1 MMRSLFSGV
10 AGLKTH
16 QQRMDVIG
24 NNIANV
30 NTTAFKSSST
40 TFQDIMYQ
48 TMSDASGGTATR
60 GGVNPRQIG
69 LGVTTAATKVSITTS
84 GSAETTNDGFDLRLS
99 DTNSTNFFIV
109 NNGAQNVFT
118 RAGSF
123 YVDGNGYLSMTS
135 TGYHV
140 MGWQSNKEAGTIT
153 KDTVSALRIMD
164 PANQTSEPEYTSQ
177 AHLTGIVD
185 ENDSNVEST
194 DGLPISLTFYD
205 NLGYAYTAK
214 FAVKKGQ
221 DKGTD
226 GSVMENGSTATKDA
240 NGYTIELTSIT
251 SDSNVDSE
259 GNPIDLLQNYI
270 DTQKAKYTPSGGTLK
285 IPANTFG
292 NTQDISNEQLA
303 EKYIK
308 ASLFGDPDGYNV
320 DSFKVDASSDFR
332 YDAATQKIVKG
343 NGANQVSAS
352 VTDIINKM
360 NASGTTGGLNATV
373 DFKGNNTTQT
383 FQVTRIF
390 SGLQSAMSNYY
401 TTSGDTSVVIDGKNP
416 SYSFDDTSQ
425 TLKVK
430 TDAANYDV
438 FFKTSD
444 GSFDSISGRESTTGS
459 GTQQGNGTT
468 PSRPFGTGSNAVAFN
483 VNLLGT
489 QFNSDGINIDFSNL
503 LNYNN
508 GGSSTASIDRGT
520 ISDSSNGAGR
530 KLGTL
535 NGLSVSNDGKI
546 YGSYTNGN
554 TELLGQ
560 IATTQFANASGLES
574 LGNNCYGETLNSGS
588 FDGIGQEI
596 SADGSSMNSGQLEMS
611 NVDLAQEFTS
621 MITTQRGF
629 QANSRIITVSDTLL
643 EELTN
648 LKR

>member
-118 RAGSF
+118 RSGSF

-185 ENDSNVEST
+185 ENDSNV
-194 DGLPISLTFYD
+194 
-205 NLGYAYTAK
+205 
-214 FAVKKGQ
+214 
-221 DKGTD
+221 D

-270 DTQKAKYTPSGGTLK
+270 DTQKAKYSSGGTLN
-285 IPANTFG
+285 IPEKTFG
-292 NTQDISNEQLA
+292 NTQAITNEQIA

-332 YDAATQKIVKG
+332 YDAASQKIVKG

-352 VTDIINKM
+352 YTEIIKAM
-360 NASGTTGGLNATV
+360 NTSGTTGGLNAKI
-373 DFKGNNTTQT
+373 DFTGNNTTQT

-401 TTSGDTSVVIDGKNP
+401 TTSGGTSVVIDGKNP
-416 SYSFDDTSQ
+416 SYSFDDKSQ

-444 GSFDSISGRESTTGS
+444 GSFDSISGRESDNGP
-459 GTQQGNGTT
+459 QQGNGTK
-468 PSRPFGTGSNAVAFN
+468 PSRLFGTGSNAVTFN

-520 ISDSSNGAGR
+520 ISDGSSGAGR

-611 NVDLAQEFTS
+611 NVDLAQEFTE

>member
-48 TMSDASGGTATR
+48 TMSDASGGNAKR
-60 GGVNPRQIG
+60 GGINPRQIG
-69 LGVTTAATKVSITTS
+69 LGVTTAATKVSVSTS
-84 GSAETTNDGFDLRLS
+84 GAAETTNDGFDLRLS
-99 DTNSTNFFIV
+99 DTSSTNFFIV
-109 NNGAQNVFT
+109 NTGAKNVFT

-123 YVDGNGYLSMTS
+123 YVDANGYLSMTS

-140 MGWQSNKEAGTIT
+140 MGWQADKENGTIK
-153 KDTVSALRIMD
+153 KDTVSALRLMD

-194 DGLPISLTFYD
+194 DGLPISMTFYD

-270 DTQKAKYTPSGGTLK
+270 DTQKAKYSSGGTLN
-285 IPANTFG
+285 IPEKTFG
-292 NTQDISNEQLA
+292 NTQPITNEQLA

-308 ASLFGDPDGYNV
+308 TSLFGDPDGYNV

-332 YDAATQKIVKG
+332 YDAASQKIVKG

-352 VTDIINKM
+352 YTEIIKAM
-360 NASGTTGGLNATV
+360 NTSGTTGGLNAKI
-373 DFKGNNTTQT
+373 DFTGNNTTQT

-401 TTSGDTSVVIDGKNP
+401 TTSGGTSVVIPGKNP

-444 GSFDSISGRESTTGS
+444 GSFDSISGRESTAGN
-459 GTQQGNGTT
+459 GAQQGNGTT
-468 PSRPFGTGSNAVAFN
+468 PSRSFGTGSNAVTFN

-508 GGSSTASIDRGT
+508 GGSSTASIDGGT

-530 KLGTL
+530 KKGSL
-535 NGLSVSNDGKI
+535 NGLSVSTDGKI

-554 TELLGQ
+554 TVLLGQ
-560 IATTQFANASGLES
+560 ISTTQFANASGLES

-588 FDGIGQEI
+588 FDGIGQDI
-596 SADGSSMNSGQLEMS
+596 TSDGSSINSGQLEMS
-611 NVDLAQEFTS
+611 NVDLAQEFTE

>member
-1 MMRSLFSGV
+1 MMRSLFAGV
-10 AGLKTH
+10 PGLKTH

-118 RAGSF
+118 RSGSF

-270 DTQKAKYTPSGGTLK
+270 DTQKAKYSSGGTLN
-285 IPANTFG
+285 IPEKTFG
-292 NTQDISNEQLA
+292 NTQAITNEQIA

-332 YDAATQKIVKG
+332 YDAASQKIVKG

-352 VTDIINKM
+352 YTEIIKAM
-360 NASGTTGGLNATV
+360 NTSGTTGGLNAKI
-373 DFKGNNTTQT
+373 DFTGNNTTQT

-401 TTSGDTSVVIDGKNP
+401 TTSGGTSVVIDGKNP
-416 SYSFDDTSQ
+416 SYSFDDKSQ

-444 GSFDSISGRESTTGS
+444 GSFDSISGRESDNGP
-459 GTQQGNGTT
+459 QQGNGTK
-468 PSRPFGTGSNAVAFN
+468 PSRLFGTGSNAVTFN

-520 ISDSSNGAGR
+520 ISDGSSGAGR

-611 NVDLAQEFTS
+611 NVDLAQEFTE

>member
-10 AGLKTH
+10 SGLKTH

-69 LGVTTAATKVSITTS
+69 LGVTTAATKVSVTTS

-109 NNGAQNVFT
+109 NNGTQNLFT
-118 RAGSF
+118 RSGSF

-140 MGWQSNKEAGTIT
+140 MGWQANKETGTIS
-153 KDTVSALRIMD
+153 KDTVSALRLMD

-177 AHLTGIVD
+177 AHLTGIID

-205 NLGYAYTAK
+205 DLGYSYTAK
-214 FAVKKGQ
+214 FAVKKGE
-221 DKGTD
+221 DKATD
-226 GSVMENGSTATKDA
+226 GTVMGTNSTSAKDA

-259 GNPIDLLQNYI
+259 GNPIDLLKNYI
-270 DTQKAKYTPSGGTLK
+270 DNQEAKYTTNGTLN

-292 NTQDISNEQLA
+292 NTQAINNTAEA

-308 ASLFGDPDGYNV
+308 ASLFGSANGYNV
-320 DSFKVDASSDFR
+320 DSFKLDASSDFR
-332 YDAATQKIVKG
+332 YDAASQSIVKG
-343 NGANQVSAS
+343 NGANQVSIT
-352 VTDIINKM
+352 VKELKEQMDKN
-360 NASGTTGGLNATV
+360 GLNGTVQLKAGTGSTATA
-373 DFKGNNTTQT
+373 QT
-383 FQVTRIF
+383 YQISRIF

-401 TTSGDTSVVIDGKNP
+401 TENKDGTSTVIPGKNP
-416 SYSFDDTSQ
+416 TFTFDATSQ

-438 FFKTSD
+438 FFKSSD
-444 GSFDSISGRESTTGS
+444 GTFDSISGRQGTTSTT
-459 GTQQGNGTT
+459 TQQDTKT
-468 PSRPFGTGSNAVAFN
+468 RSFGTGSNAVTFN
-483 VNLLGT
+483 VNLLGS
-489 QFNSDGINIDFSNL
+489 QFNTDGISIDFTNL
-503 LNYNN
+503 LNYNH

-520 ISDSSNGAGR
+520 ITDSSSGAGR
-530 KLGTL
+530 QLGTL
-535 NGLSVSNDGKI
+535 NGLSVQTDGKI

-554 TELLGQ
+554 TVLLGQ
-560 IATTQFANASGLES
+560 ISTTQFANASGLES
-574 LGNNCYGETLNSGS
+574 LGDNCYGETLNSGS

-596 SADGSSMNSGQLEMS
+596 TSDGSSMNAGQLEMS
-611 NVDLAQEFTS
+611 NVDLAQEFTE

>member
-118 RAGSF
+118 RSGSF

-270 DTQKAKYTPSGGTLK
+270 DTQKAKYSSGGTLN
-285 IPANTFG
+285 IPEKTFG
-292 NTQDISNEQLA
+292 NTQAITSEQLA

-332 YDAATQKIVKG
+332 YDAASQKIVKG
-343 NGANQVSAS
+343 NGANQVSKS
-352 VTDIINKM
+352 IKEIITAM
-360 NASGTTGGLNATV
+360 NTSGTTGGLNAKV
-373 DFKGNNTTQT
+373 DFTGNNTTQT

-401 TTSGDTSVVIDGKNP
+401 TTSGGTPTEIPGKNP
-416 SYSFDDTSQ
+416 SYSFDDKSQ
-425 TLKVK
+425 TLKVQ

-444 GSFDSISGRESTTGS
+444 GSFDSISGRESDDGK
-459 GTQQGNGTT
+459 QQGNGTKR
-468 PSRPFGTGSNAVAFN
+468 SRSFGTGSNAVTFN

-503 LNYNN
+503 LNYDN

-520 ISDSSNGAGR
+520 ISGSSNGAGR

-611 NVDLAQEFTS
+611 NVDLAQEFTE

>member
-10 AGLKTH
+10 SGLKTH

-69 LGVTTAATKVSITTS
+69 LGVTTAATKVSVTTS

-109 NNGAQNVFT
+109 NNGTQNLFT
-118 RAGSF
+118 RSGSF

-140 MGWQSNKEAGTIT
+140 MGWQANKEAGTIT
-153 KDTVSALRIMD
+153 KDTVSALRLMD

-177 AHLTGIVD
+177 AHLTGIID

-205 NLGYAYTAK
+205 DLGYSYTAK
-214 FAVKKGQ
+214 FAVKKGE
-221 DKGTD
+221 DKATD
-226 GSVMENGSTATKDA
+226 GTVMGTNSTSAKDA

-259 GNPIDLLQNYI
+259 GNPIDLLKNYI
-270 DTQKAKYTPSGGTLK
+270 DNQEAKYTTNGTLN

-292 NTQDISNEQLA
+292 NTQAINNTAEA

-308 ASLFGDPDGYNV
+308 ASLFGSANGYNV
-320 DSFKVDASSDFR
+320 DSFKLDASSDFR
-332 YDAATQKIVKG
+332 YDAASQSIVKG
-343 NGANQVSAS
+343 NGANQVSIT
-352 VTDIINKM
+352 VKELKEQMDKN
-360 NASGTTGGLNATV
+360 GLNGTVQLKAGTGSTATA
-373 DFKGNNTTQT
+373 QT
-383 FQVTRIF
+383 YQISRIF

-401 TTSGDTSVVIDGKNP
+401 TEKDGNSTVIPGKNP
-416 SYSFDDTSQ
+416 TFDFDETSQ

-438 FFKTSD
+438 FFKSSD
-444 GSFDSISGRESTTGS
+444 GTFDSISGRQGTTSTTP
-459 GTQQGNGTT
+459 QQDTNTR
-468 PSRPFGTGSNAVAFN
+468 SFGTGSNAVTFN
-483 VNLLGT
+483 VNLLGS
-489 QFNSDGINIDFSNL
+489 QFNTDGISIDFTNL
-503 LNYNN
+503 LNYNH

-520 ISDSSNGAGR
+520 ITDSSSGAGR
-530 KLGTL
+530 QLGSL
-535 NGLSVSNDGKI
+535 NGLSVQTDGKI

-554 TELLGQ
+554 TVLLGQ
-560 IATTQFANASGLES
+560 ISTTQFANASGLES
-574 LGNNCYGETLNSGS
+574 LGDNCYGETLNSGS

-596 SADGSSMNSGQLEMS
+596 TSDGSSMNAGQLEMS
-611 NVDLAQEFTS
+611 NVDLAQEFTE

>member
-270 DTQKAKYTPSGGTLK
+270 DTQKAKYTPSGGALK

-292 NTQDISNEQLA
+292 NTQDISSEQLA

-352 VTDIINKM
+352 VTDILKAM
-360 NASGTTGGLNATV
+360 NVSGTTGGLNATV

>member
-48 TMSDASGGTATR
+48 TMSDASGGTAAR

-118 RAGSF
+118 RSGSF

-270 DTQKAKYTPSGGTLK
+270 DTQKAKYSSGGTLN
-285 IPANTFG
+285 IPEKTFG
-292 NTQDISNEQLA
+292 NTQAITNEQIA

-352 VTDIINKM
+352 ITDIIKAM

-373 DFKGNNTTQT
+373 NFTGNNTTQT

-416 SYSFDDTSQ
+416 SYSFDDTAQ

-444 GSFDSISGRESTTGS
+444 GSFDSISGRESTTGT

-468 PSRPFGTGSNAVAFN
+468 PSRPFGTGSNAVTFN

-520 ISDSSNGAGR
+520 ISDSSSGAGR

-596 SADGSSMNSGQLEMS
+596 TSDGSSMNSGQLEMS
-611 NVDLAQEFTS
+611 NVDLAQEFTE